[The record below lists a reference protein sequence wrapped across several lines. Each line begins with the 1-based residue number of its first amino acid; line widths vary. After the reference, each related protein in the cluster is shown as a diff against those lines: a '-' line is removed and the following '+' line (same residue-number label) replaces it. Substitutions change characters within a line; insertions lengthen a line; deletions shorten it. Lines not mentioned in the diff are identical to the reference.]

1 MSDPSDELRLATAR
15 ADEIADSLIAG
26 NITSDERAALAEE
39 AAALTTRVAELIA
52 IIVRPS

>member
-15 ADEIADSLIAG
+15 ADEIADALIAG